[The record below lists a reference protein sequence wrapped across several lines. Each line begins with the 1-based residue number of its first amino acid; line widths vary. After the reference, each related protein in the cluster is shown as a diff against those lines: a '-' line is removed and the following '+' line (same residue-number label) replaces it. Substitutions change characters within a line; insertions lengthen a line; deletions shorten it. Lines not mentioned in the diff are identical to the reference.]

1 MILLV
6 VQFNDFNTRF
16 WYFNI
21 QLFLYETN
29 LKSQA
34 ASNFACIILFCF
46 LHHKIKINDLI
57 VQFIPKK
64 RQTKKWCTSLKR
76 SLPNIPLL
84 SKLVLLE

>member
-6 VQFNDFNTRF
+6 VQFNDFNTCF

-29 LKSQA
+29 LKSRA
-34 ASNFACIILFCF
+34 ASNFACIILFYF

-57 VQFIPKK
+57 IQFIPKK
-64 RQTKKWCTSLKR
+64 KTNQKMVYNS
-76 SLPNIPLL
+76 
-84 SKLVLLE
+84 